1 MKKPDY
7 VAIAKEYMSGV
18 LDGSVPACPF
28 VKQAVQR
35 QLNDLRRWG
44 PEGGDYYFD
53 EKEASR
59 PCWFIEN
66 LTHTK
71 GELAGRP
78 IHLEPWQVFLL
89 TTLFGWK
96 SKAGNRRFR
105 SAYVEVPRGNG
116 KALALDTEI
125 PTPDG
130 FKLMRDLKV
139 GDLVYGTDGKA
150 CHVIAATDVMRGR
163 PCYEVEFSTGE
174 VIVADAKHEWV
185 TDSRYDRDRLK
196 GQNNKHIGPKPC
208 VKTTE
213 EIAAS
218 VFCRGEHNHRIEV
231 AAPVDGVCHELPIP
245 PYLLGLWLGDGATNS
260 SRFTC
265 SDKDVE
271 IIERIKALGYPVHKV
286 KGSCAWSISTGLKD
300 RDSKTNSFQVQ
311 LRRLGVLGNKHI
323 PNAYMNAPFSDRLE
337 LLQGLMDT
345 DGFISKGQGQCEFV
359 QKKREIALGVY
370 TLAASLGMRPTIHAK
385 RAFCNGKDC
394 GIVYRVMFHA
404 YREIPVFKLKRKLER
419 LRERPVKRG
428 LQDYRQIVRCDP
440 VQSVPVRCIEVDSPD
455 HCYLVTRGFIR
466 THNSTLLSGIGL
478 FCLCADHEPGAEVY
492 SFATTREQA
501 KIVFGDAQTMAR
513 GNRALQEAYGL
524 EVTAHALY
532 VPATNS
538 TFQAKSAEGSTLDGL
553 NTHLAIIDELHAHKK
568 RDVFDVV
575 ETSLGKRR
583 NSLMVSITTAGV
595 DRTGICYEQRTLVTK
610 ILSGSLQDE
619 SYFGIIY
626 TLDPDDDWKSDEA
639 LAKANPNWGVS
650 VRPEVIRALQAKAI
664 ATPSAENNFKTKH
677 LDVWCNADVGWMDM
691 KAWDACADESLDE
704 SDFDGEPCWLGLD
717 LASTSDMTAK
727 VKIFQRKIDGASHYY
742 LFGDYWLPRTAIE
755 RGVNSQYQGW
765 EYLGY
770 LHVCEGPVTDFAEIR
785 DSILEDCGRYSVQS
799 VAYDPFQAVQL
810 SKELS
815 DDGVPM
821 VLCKQTVAN
830 LSDPMK
836 QFQALV
842 LDHRLHFNGDPVLT
856 WMVSNVVCHVDV
868 KENIYPRKDAPENK
882 IDGVVAGIMALSRAL
897 LNDEHRAM
905 DLNEFLKL

>member
-7 VAIAKEYMSGV
+7 VAIAKEYMRGV
-18 LDGSVPACPF
+18 LDGSVPACSF

-71 GELAGRP
+71 GELAGRA
-78 IHLEPWQVFLL
+78 IHLEPWQCFLL

-96 SKAGNRRFR
+96 AKAGNRRFR
-105 SAYVEVPRGNG
+105 SAYVEVGRGNG
-116 KALALDTEI
+116 K
-125 PTPDG
+125 
-130 FKLMRDLKV
+130 
-139 GDLVYGTDGKA
+139 
-150 CHVIAATDVMRGR
+150 
-163 PCYEVEFSTGE
+163 
-174 VIVADAKHEWV
+174 
-185 TDSRYDRDRLK
+185 
-196 GQNNKHIGPKPC
+196 
-208 VKTTE
+208 
-213 EIAAS
+213 
-218 VFCRGEHNHRIEV
+218 
-231 AAPVDGVCHELPIP
+231 
-245 PYLLGLWLGDGATNS
+245 
-260 SRFTC
+260 
-265 SDKDVE
+265 
-271 IIERIKALGYPVHKV
+271 
-286 KGSCAWSISTGLKD
+286 
-300 RDSKTNSFQVQ
+300 
-311 LRRLGVLGNKHI
+311 
-323 PNAYMNAPFSDRLE
+323 
-337 LLQGLMDT
+337 
-345 DGFISKGQGQCEFV
+345 
-359 QKKREIALGVY
+359 
-370 TLAASLGMRPTIHAK
+370 
-385 RAFCNGKDC
+385 
-394 GIVYRVMFHA
+394 
-404 YREIPVFKLKRKLER
+404 
-419 LRERPVKRG
+419 
-428 LQDYRQIVRCDP
+428 
-440 VQSVPVRCIEVDSPD
+440 
-455 HCYLVTRGFIR
+455 
-466 THNSTLLSGIGL
+466 STLLSGIGL

-639 LAKANPNWGVS
+639 LEKANPNWGVS

-677 LDVWCNADVGWMDM
+677 LDVWCNADVGWMGM

-727 VKIFQRKIDGASHYY
+727 VKIFQRKIDGSSHYY

>member
-7 VAIAKEYMSGV
+7 VAIAKEYMRGV
-18 LDGSVPACPF
+18 LDGSVPACSF

-71 GELAGRP
+71 GELAGRA
-78 IHLEPWQVFLL
+78 IHLEPWQCFLL

-105 SAYVEVPRGNG
+105 SAYVEVGRGNG
-116 KALALDTEI
+116 K
-125 PTPDG
+125 
-130 FKLMRDLKV
+130 
-139 GDLVYGTDGKA
+139 
-150 CHVIAATDVMRGR
+150 
-163 PCYEVEFSTGE
+163 
-174 VIVADAKHEWV
+174 
-185 TDSRYDRDRLK
+185 
-196 GQNNKHIGPKPC
+196 
-208 VKTTE
+208 
-213 EIAAS
+213 
-218 VFCRGEHNHRIEV
+218 
-231 AAPVDGVCHELPIP
+231 
-245 PYLLGLWLGDGATNS
+245 
-260 SRFTC
+260 
-265 SDKDVE
+265 
-271 IIERIKALGYPVHKV
+271 
-286 KGSCAWSISTGLKD
+286 
-300 RDSKTNSFQVQ
+300 
-311 LRRLGVLGNKHI
+311 
-323 PNAYMNAPFSDRLE
+323 
-337 LLQGLMDT
+337 
-345 DGFISKGQGQCEFV
+345 
-359 QKKREIALGVY
+359 
-370 TLAASLGMRPTIHAK
+370 
-385 RAFCNGKDC
+385 
-394 GIVYRVMFHA
+394 
-404 YREIPVFKLKRKLER
+404 
-419 LRERPVKRG
+419 
-428 LQDYRQIVRCDP
+428 
-440 VQSVPVRCIEVDSPD
+440 
-455 HCYLVTRGFIR
+455 
-466 THNSTLLSGIGL
+466 STLLSGIGL

-727 VKIFQRKIDGASHYY
+727 VKIFQRKIDGSSHYY

>member
-7 VAIAKEYMSGV
+7 VAIAKEYMRGV
-18 LDGSVPACPF
+18 LDGSVPACSF

-71 GELAGRP
+71 GELAGRA
-78 IHLEPWQVFLL
+78 IHLEPWQCFLL

-96 SKAGNRRFR
+96 AKAGNRRFR
-105 SAYVEVPRGNG
+105 SAYVEVSRGNG
-116 KALALDTEI
+116 K
-125 PTPDG
+125 
-130 FKLMRDLKV
+130 
-139 GDLVYGTDGKA
+139 
-150 CHVIAATDVMRGR
+150 
-163 PCYEVEFSTGE
+163 
-174 VIVADAKHEWV
+174 
-185 TDSRYDRDRLK
+185 
-196 GQNNKHIGPKPC
+196 
-208 VKTTE
+208 
-213 EIAAS
+213 
-218 VFCRGEHNHRIEV
+218 
-231 AAPVDGVCHELPIP
+231 
-245 PYLLGLWLGDGATNS
+245 
-260 SRFTC
+260 
-265 SDKDVE
+265 
-271 IIERIKALGYPVHKV
+271 
-286 KGSCAWSISTGLKD
+286 
-300 RDSKTNSFQVQ
+300 
-311 LRRLGVLGNKHI
+311 
-323 PNAYMNAPFSDRLE
+323 
-337 LLQGLMDT
+337 
-345 DGFISKGQGQCEFV
+345 
-359 QKKREIALGVY
+359 
-370 TLAASLGMRPTIHAK
+370 
-385 RAFCNGKDC
+385 
-394 GIVYRVMFHA
+394 
-404 YREIPVFKLKRKLER
+404 
-419 LRERPVKRG
+419 
-428 LQDYRQIVRCDP
+428 
-440 VQSVPVRCIEVDSPD
+440 
-455 HCYLVTRGFIR
+455 
-466 THNSTLLSGIGL
+466 STLLSGIGL

-727 VKIFQRKIDGASHYY
+727 VKIFQRKIDGSSHYY

>member
-18 LDGSVPACPF
+18 LDGSVPACSF

-71 GELAGRP
+71 GELAGRA
-78 IHLEPWQVFLL
+78 IHLEPWQCFLL

-96 SKAGNRRFR
+96 AKAGNRRFR
-105 SAYVEVPRGNG
+105 SAYVEVSRGNG
-116 KALALDTEI
+116 K
-125 PTPDG
+125 
-130 FKLMRDLKV
+130 
-139 GDLVYGTDGKA
+139 
-150 CHVIAATDVMRGR
+150 
-163 PCYEVEFSTGE
+163 
-174 VIVADAKHEWV
+174 
-185 TDSRYDRDRLK
+185 
-196 GQNNKHIGPKPC
+196 
-208 VKTTE
+208 
-213 EIAAS
+213 
-218 VFCRGEHNHRIEV
+218 
-231 AAPVDGVCHELPIP
+231 
-245 PYLLGLWLGDGATNS
+245 
-260 SRFTC
+260 
-265 SDKDVE
+265 
-271 IIERIKALGYPVHKV
+271 
-286 KGSCAWSISTGLKD
+286 
-300 RDSKTNSFQVQ
+300 
-311 LRRLGVLGNKHI
+311 
-323 PNAYMNAPFSDRLE
+323 
-337 LLQGLMDT
+337 
-345 DGFISKGQGQCEFV
+345 
-359 QKKREIALGVY
+359 
-370 TLAASLGMRPTIHAK
+370 
-385 RAFCNGKDC
+385 
-394 GIVYRVMFHA
+394 
-404 YREIPVFKLKRKLER
+404 
-419 LRERPVKRG
+419 
-428 LQDYRQIVRCDP
+428 
-440 VQSVPVRCIEVDSPD
+440 
-455 HCYLVTRGFIR
+455 
-466 THNSTLLSGIGL
+466 STLLSGIGL

-532 VPATNS
+532 VSATNS

-704 SDFDGEPCWLGLD
+704 SDFDGESCWLGLD

-727 VKIFQRKIDGASHYY
+727 VKIFQRKIDGSSHYY

>member
-18 LDGSVPACPF
+18 LDGSVPACSF

-35 QLNDLRRWG
+35 QLNDLKRWG
-44 PEGGDYYFD
+44 AEGGDYYFD

-71 GELAGRP
+71 GELAGRA
-78 IHLEPWQVFLL
+78 IHLEPWQCFLL

-96 SKAGNRRFR
+96 AKAGNRRFR
-105 SAYVEVPRGNG
+105 SAYVEVARGNG
-116 KALALDTEI
+116 K
-125 PTPDG
+125 
-130 FKLMRDLKV
+130 
-139 GDLVYGTDGKA
+139 
-150 CHVIAATDVMRGR
+150 
-163 PCYEVEFSTGE
+163 
-174 VIVADAKHEWV
+174 
-185 TDSRYDRDRLK
+185 
-196 GQNNKHIGPKPC
+196 
-208 VKTTE
+208 
-213 EIAAS
+213 
-218 VFCRGEHNHRIEV
+218 
-231 AAPVDGVCHELPIP
+231 
-245 PYLLGLWLGDGATNS
+245 
-260 SRFTC
+260 
-265 SDKDVE
+265 
-271 IIERIKALGYPVHKV
+271 
-286 KGSCAWSISTGLKD
+286 
-300 RDSKTNSFQVQ
+300 
-311 LRRLGVLGNKHI
+311 
-323 PNAYMNAPFSDRLE
+323 
-337 LLQGLMDT
+337 
-345 DGFISKGQGQCEFV
+345 
-359 QKKREIALGVY
+359 
-370 TLAASLGMRPTIHAK
+370 
-385 RAFCNGKDC
+385 
-394 GIVYRVMFHA
+394 
-404 YREIPVFKLKRKLER
+404 
-419 LRERPVKRG
+419 
-428 LQDYRQIVRCDP
+428 
-440 VQSVPVRCIEVDSPD
+440 
-455 HCYLVTRGFIR
+455 
-466 THNSTLLSGIGL
+466 STLLSGIGL

-704 SDFDGEPCWLGLD
+704 SDFDGESCWLGLD

-727 VKIFQRKIDGASHYY
+727 VKIFQRKIDGSSHYY

>member
-7 VAIAKEYMSGV
+7 VAIAKEYMRGV
-18 LDGSVPACPF
+18 LDGSVPACSF

-71 GELAGRP
+71 GELAGRA
-78 IHLEPWQVFLL
+78 IHLEPWQCFLL

-96 SKAGNRRFR
+96 AKAGNRRFR
-105 SAYVEVPRGNG
+105 SAYVEVGRGNG
-116 KALALDTEI
+116 K
-125 PTPDG
+125 
-130 FKLMRDLKV
+130 
-139 GDLVYGTDGKA
+139 
-150 CHVIAATDVMRGR
+150 
-163 PCYEVEFSTGE
+163 
-174 VIVADAKHEWV
+174 
-185 TDSRYDRDRLK
+185 
-196 GQNNKHIGPKPC
+196 
-208 VKTTE
+208 
-213 EIAAS
+213 
-218 VFCRGEHNHRIEV
+218 
-231 AAPVDGVCHELPIP
+231 
-245 PYLLGLWLGDGATNS
+245 
-260 SRFTC
+260 
-265 SDKDVE
+265 
-271 IIERIKALGYPVHKV
+271 
-286 KGSCAWSISTGLKD
+286 
-300 RDSKTNSFQVQ
+300 
-311 LRRLGVLGNKHI
+311 
-323 PNAYMNAPFSDRLE
+323 
-337 LLQGLMDT
+337 
-345 DGFISKGQGQCEFV
+345 
-359 QKKREIALGVY
+359 
-370 TLAASLGMRPTIHAK
+370 
-385 RAFCNGKDC
+385 
-394 GIVYRVMFHA
+394 
-404 YREIPVFKLKRKLER
+404 
-419 LRERPVKRG
+419 
-428 LQDYRQIVRCDP
+428 
-440 VQSVPVRCIEVDSPD
+440 
-455 HCYLVTRGFIR
+455 
-466 THNSTLLSGIGL
+466 STLLSGIGL

-619 SYFGIIY
+619 SYFGVIY

>member
-18 LDGSVPACPF
+18 LDGSVPACSF

-44 PEGGDYYFD
+44 AEGGDYYFD

-71 GELAGRP
+71 GELAGRA
-78 IHLEPWQVFLL
+78 IHLEPWQCFLL

-96 SKAGNRRFR
+96 AKAGNRRFR
-105 SAYVEVPRGNG
+105 SAYVEVSRGNG
-116 KALALDTEI
+116 K
-125 PTPDG
+125 
-130 FKLMRDLKV
+130 
-139 GDLVYGTDGKA
+139 
-150 CHVIAATDVMRGR
+150 
-163 PCYEVEFSTGE
+163 
-174 VIVADAKHEWV
+174 
-185 TDSRYDRDRLK
+185 
-196 GQNNKHIGPKPC
+196 
-208 VKTTE
+208 
-213 EIAAS
+213 
-218 VFCRGEHNHRIEV
+218 
-231 AAPVDGVCHELPIP
+231 
-245 PYLLGLWLGDGATNS
+245 
-260 SRFTC
+260 
-265 SDKDVE
+265 
-271 IIERIKALGYPVHKV
+271 
-286 KGSCAWSISTGLKD
+286 
-300 RDSKTNSFQVQ
+300 
-311 LRRLGVLGNKHI
+311 
-323 PNAYMNAPFSDRLE
+323 
-337 LLQGLMDT
+337 
-345 DGFISKGQGQCEFV
+345 
-359 QKKREIALGVY
+359 
-370 TLAASLGMRPTIHAK
+370 
-385 RAFCNGKDC
+385 
-394 GIVYRVMFHA
+394 
-404 YREIPVFKLKRKLER
+404 
-419 LRERPVKRG
+419 
-428 LQDYRQIVRCDP
+428 
-440 VQSVPVRCIEVDSPD
+440 
-455 HCYLVTRGFIR
+455 
-466 THNSTLLSGIGL
+466 STLLSGIGL

>member
-7 VAIAKEYMSGV
+7 VAIAKEYMRGV
-18 LDGSVPACPF
+18 LDGSVPACSF

-71 GELAGRP
+71 GELAGRA
-78 IHLEPWQVFLL
+78 IHLEPWQCFLL

-96 SKAGNRRFR
+96 AKAGNRRFR
-105 SAYVEVPRGNG
+105 SAYVEVGRGNG
-116 KALALDTEI
+116 K
-125 PTPDG
+125 
-130 FKLMRDLKV
+130 
-139 GDLVYGTDGKA
+139 
-150 CHVIAATDVMRGR
+150 
-163 PCYEVEFSTGE
+163 
-174 VIVADAKHEWV
+174 
-185 TDSRYDRDRLK
+185 
-196 GQNNKHIGPKPC
+196 
-208 VKTTE
+208 
-213 EIAAS
+213 
-218 VFCRGEHNHRIEV
+218 
-231 AAPVDGVCHELPIP
+231 
-245 PYLLGLWLGDGATNS
+245 
-260 SRFTC
+260 
-265 SDKDVE
+265 
-271 IIERIKALGYPVHKV
+271 
-286 KGSCAWSISTGLKD
+286 
-300 RDSKTNSFQVQ
+300 
-311 LRRLGVLGNKHI
+311 
-323 PNAYMNAPFSDRLE
+323 
-337 LLQGLMDT
+337 
-345 DGFISKGQGQCEFV
+345 
-359 QKKREIALGVY
+359 
-370 TLAASLGMRPTIHAK
+370 
-385 RAFCNGKDC
+385 
-394 GIVYRVMFHA
+394 
-404 YREIPVFKLKRKLER
+404 
-419 LRERPVKRG
+419 
-428 LQDYRQIVRCDP
+428 
-440 VQSVPVRCIEVDSPD
+440 
-455 HCYLVTRGFIR
+455 
-466 THNSTLLSGIGL
+466 STLLSGIGL

-532 VPATNS
+532 VPAANS

-619 SYFGIIY
+619 SYFGVIY

-727 VKIFQRKIDGASHYY
+727 VKIFQRKIDGSSHYY

-836 QFQALV
+836 QFQALA

>member
-7 VAIAKEYMSGV
+7 VAIAKEYMRGV
-18 LDGSVPACPF
+18 LDGSVPACSF

-44 PEGGDYYFD
+44 TEGGDYYFD

-71 GELAGRP
+71 GELAGRA
-78 IHLEPWQVFLL
+78 IHLEPWQCFLL

-96 SKAGNRRFR
+96 AKAGNRRFR
-105 SAYVEVPRGNG
+105 SAYVEVSRGNG
-116 KALALDTEI
+116 K
-125 PTPDG
+125 
-130 FKLMRDLKV
+130 
-139 GDLVYGTDGKA
+139 
-150 CHVIAATDVMRGR
+150 
-163 PCYEVEFSTGE
+163 
-174 VIVADAKHEWV
+174 
-185 TDSRYDRDRLK
+185 
-196 GQNNKHIGPKPC
+196 
-208 VKTTE
+208 
-213 EIAAS
+213 
-218 VFCRGEHNHRIEV
+218 
-231 AAPVDGVCHELPIP
+231 
-245 PYLLGLWLGDGATNS
+245 
-260 SRFTC
+260 
-265 SDKDVE
+265 
-271 IIERIKALGYPVHKV
+271 
-286 KGSCAWSISTGLKD
+286 
-300 RDSKTNSFQVQ
+300 
-311 LRRLGVLGNKHI
+311 
-323 PNAYMNAPFSDRLE
+323 
-337 LLQGLMDT
+337 
-345 DGFISKGQGQCEFV
+345 
-359 QKKREIALGVY
+359 
-370 TLAASLGMRPTIHAK
+370 
-385 RAFCNGKDC
+385 
-394 GIVYRVMFHA
+394 
-404 YREIPVFKLKRKLER
+404 
-419 LRERPVKRG
+419 
-428 LQDYRQIVRCDP
+428 
-440 VQSVPVRCIEVDSPD
+440 
-455 HCYLVTRGFIR
+455 
-466 THNSTLLSGIGL
+466 STLLSGIGL

-717 LASTSDMTAK
+717 LASTSDITAK
-727 VKIFQRKIDGASHYY
+727 VKIFQRKIDGSSHYY

>member
-7 VAIAKEYMSGV
+7 VAIAKEYMRGV
-18 LDGSVPACPF
+18 LDGSVPACSF

-71 GELAGRP
+71 GELAGRA
-78 IHLEPWQVFLL
+78 IHLEPWQCFLL

-96 SKAGNRRFR
+96 AKAGNRRFR
-105 SAYVEVPRGNG
+105 SAYVEVGRGNG
-116 KALALDTEI
+116 K
-125 PTPDG
+125 
-130 FKLMRDLKV
+130 
-139 GDLVYGTDGKA
+139 
-150 CHVIAATDVMRGR
+150 
-163 PCYEVEFSTGE
+163 
-174 VIVADAKHEWV
+174 
-185 TDSRYDRDRLK
+185 
-196 GQNNKHIGPKPC
+196 
-208 VKTTE
+208 
-213 EIAAS
+213 
-218 VFCRGEHNHRIEV
+218 
-231 AAPVDGVCHELPIP
+231 
-245 PYLLGLWLGDGATNS
+245 
-260 SRFTC
+260 
-265 SDKDVE
+265 
-271 IIERIKALGYPVHKV
+271 
-286 KGSCAWSISTGLKD
+286 
-300 RDSKTNSFQVQ
+300 
-311 LRRLGVLGNKHI
+311 
-323 PNAYMNAPFSDRLE
+323 
-337 LLQGLMDT
+337 
-345 DGFISKGQGQCEFV
+345 
-359 QKKREIALGVY
+359 
-370 TLAASLGMRPTIHAK
+370 
-385 RAFCNGKDC
+385 
-394 GIVYRVMFHA
+394 
-404 YREIPVFKLKRKLER
+404 
-419 LRERPVKRG
+419 
-428 LQDYRQIVRCDP
+428 
-440 VQSVPVRCIEVDSPD
+440 
-455 HCYLVTRGFIR
+455 
-466 THNSTLLSGIGL
+466 STLLSGIGL

-619 SYFGIIY
+619 SYFGVIY

-727 VKIFQRKIDGASHYY
+727 VKIFQRKIDGSSHYY

-868 KENIYPRKDAPENK
+868 KENIYPRKDAPEDK

>member
-7 VAIAKEYMSGV
+7 VAIAKEYMRGV
-18 LDGSVPACPF
+18 LDGSVPACSF

-71 GELAGRP
+71 GELAGRA
-78 IHLEPWQVFLL
+78 IHLEPWQCFLL

-105 SAYVEVPRGNG
+105 SAYVEVGRGNG
-116 KALALDTEI
+116 K
-125 PTPDG
+125 
-130 FKLMRDLKV
+130 
-139 GDLVYGTDGKA
+139 
-150 CHVIAATDVMRGR
+150 
-163 PCYEVEFSTGE
+163 
-174 VIVADAKHEWV
+174 
-185 TDSRYDRDRLK
+185 
-196 GQNNKHIGPKPC
+196 
-208 VKTTE
+208 
-213 EIAAS
+213 
-218 VFCRGEHNHRIEV
+218 
-231 AAPVDGVCHELPIP
+231 
-245 PYLLGLWLGDGATNS
+245 
-260 SRFTC
+260 
-265 SDKDVE
+265 
-271 IIERIKALGYPVHKV
+271 
-286 KGSCAWSISTGLKD
+286 
-300 RDSKTNSFQVQ
+300 
-311 LRRLGVLGNKHI
+311 
-323 PNAYMNAPFSDRLE
+323 
-337 LLQGLMDT
+337 
-345 DGFISKGQGQCEFV
+345 
-359 QKKREIALGVY
+359 
-370 TLAASLGMRPTIHAK
+370 
-385 RAFCNGKDC
+385 
-394 GIVYRVMFHA
+394 
-404 YREIPVFKLKRKLER
+404 
-419 LRERPVKRG
+419 
-428 LQDYRQIVRCDP
+428 
-440 VQSVPVRCIEVDSPD
+440 
-455 HCYLVTRGFIR
+455 
-466 THNSTLLSGIGL
+466 STLLSGIGL
-478 FCLCADHEPGAEVY
+478 FCICADHEPGAEVY

-727 VKIFQRKIDGASHYY
+727 VKIFQRKIDGSSHYY

>member
-18 LDGSVPACPF
+18 LDGSVPACSF

-71 GELAGRP
+71 GELAGRA
-78 IHLEPWQVFLL
+78 IHLEPWQCFLL

-96 SKAGNRRFR
+96 AKAGNRRFR
-105 SAYVEVPRGNG
+105 SAYVEVGRGNG
-116 KALALDTEI
+116 K
-125 PTPDG
+125 
-130 FKLMRDLKV
+130 
-139 GDLVYGTDGKA
+139 
-150 CHVIAATDVMRGR
+150 
-163 PCYEVEFSTGE
+163 
-174 VIVADAKHEWV
+174 
-185 TDSRYDRDRLK
+185 
-196 GQNNKHIGPKPC
+196 
-208 VKTTE
+208 
-213 EIAAS
+213 
-218 VFCRGEHNHRIEV
+218 
-231 AAPVDGVCHELPIP
+231 
-245 PYLLGLWLGDGATNS
+245 
-260 SRFTC
+260 
-265 SDKDVE
+265 
-271 IIERIKALGYPVHKV
+271 
-286 KGSCAWSISTGLKD
+286 
-300 RDSKTNSFQVQ
+300 
-311 LRRLGVLGNKHI
+311 
-323 PNAYMNAPFSDRLE
+323 
-337 LLQGLMDT
+337 
-345 DGFISKGQGQCEFV
+345 
-359 QKKREIALGVY
+359 
-370 TLAASLGMRPTIHAK
+370 
-385 RAFCNGKDC
+385 
-394 GIVYRVMFHA
+394 
-404 YREIPVFKLKRKLER
+404 
-419 LRERPVKRG
+419 
-428 LQDYRQIVRCDP
+428 
-440 VQSVPVRCIEVDSPD
+440 
-455 HCYLVTRGFIR
+455 
-466 THNSTLLSGIGL
+466 STLLSGIGL

-532 VPATNS
+532 VPAANS

-619 SYFGIIY
+619 SYFGVIY

-727 VKIFQRKIDGASHYY
+727 VKIFQKKIDGSSHYY

-836 QFQALV
+836 QLQALV

>member
-7 VAIAKEYMSGV
+7 VAIAKEYMRGV
-18 LDGSVPACPF
+18 LDGSVPACSF

-71 GELAGRP
+71 GELAGRA
-78 IHLEPWQVFLL
+78 IHLEPWQCFLL

-105 SAYVEVPRGNG
+105 SAYVEVGRGNG
-116 KALALDTEI
+116 K
-125 PTPDG
+125 
-130 FKLMRDLKV
+130 
-139 GDLVYGTDGKA
+139 
-150 CHVIAATDVMRGR
+150 
-163 PCYEVEFSTGE
+163 
-174 VIVADAKHEWV
+174 
-185 TDSRYDRDRLK
+185 
-196 GQNNKHIGPKPC
+196 
-208 VKTTE
+208 
-213 EIAAS
+213 
-218 VFCRGEHNHRIEV
+218 
-231 AAPVDGVCHELPIP
+231 
-245 PYLLGLWLGDGATNS
+245 
-260 SRFTC
+260 
-265 SDKDVE
+265 
-271 IIERIKALGYPVHKV
+271 
-286 KGSCAWSISTGLKD
+286 
-300 RDSKTNSFQVQ
+300 
-311 LRRLGVLGNKHI
+311 
-323 PNAYMNAPFSDRLE
+323 
-337 LLQGLMDT
+337 
-345 DGFISKGQGQCEFV
+345 
-359 QKKREIALGVY
+359 
-370 TLAASLGMRPTIHAK
+370 
-385 RAFCNGKDC
+385 
-394 GIVYRVMFHA
+394 
-404 YREIPVFKLKRKLER
+404 
-419 LRERPVKRG
+419 
-428 LQDYRQIVRCDP
+428 
-440 VQSVPVRCIEVDSPD
+440 
-455 HCYLVTRGFIR
+455 
-466 THNSTLLSGIGL
+466 STLLSGIGL

-595 DRTGICYEQRTLVTK
+595 DRAGICYEQRTLVTK

-704 SDFDGEPCWLGLD
+704 SD
-717 LASTSDMTAK
+717 
-727 VKIFQRKIDGASHYY
+727 
-742 LFGDYWLPRTAIE
+742 
-755 RGVNSQYQGW
+755 
-765 EYLGY
+765 
-770 LHVCEGPVTDFAEIR
+770 
-785 DSILEDCGRYSVQS
+785 
-799 VAYDPFQAVQL
+799 
-810 SKELS
+810 
-815 DDGVPM
+815 
-821 VLCKQTVAN
+821 
-830 LSDPMK
+830 
-836 QFQALV
+836 
-842 LDHRLHFNGDPVLT
+842 LT
-856 WMVSNVVCHVDV
+856 
-868 KENIYPRKDAPENK
+868 E
-882 IDGVVAGIMALSRAL
+882 SRAGWGL
-897 LNDEHRAM
+897 TLRLRAT
-905 DLNEFLKL
+905 

>member
-7 VAIAKEYMSGV
+7 VAIAKEYIRGV
-18 LDGSVPACPF
+18 LDGSVPACSF

-44 PEGGDYYFD
+44 AEGGDYYFD

-71 GELAGRP
+71 GELAGRA
-78 IHLEPWQVFLL
+78 IHLEPWQCFLL

-96 SKAGNRRFR
+96 AKAGNRRFR
-105 SAYVEVPRGNG
+105 SAYVEVSRGNG
-116 KALALDTEI
+116 K
-125 PTPDG
+125 
-130 FKLMRDLKV
+130 
-139 GDLVYGTDGKA
+139 
-150 CHVIAATDVMRGR
+150 
-163 PCYEVEFSTGE
+163 
-174 VIVADAKHEWV
+174 
-185 TDSRYDRDRLK
+185 
-196 GQNNKHIGPKPC
+196 
-208 VKTTE
+208 
-213 EIAAS
+213 
-218 VFCRGEHNHRIEV
+218 
-231 AAPVDGVCHELPIP
+231 
-245 PYLLGLWLGDGATNS
+245 
-260 SRFTC
+260 
-265 SDKDVE
+265 
-271 IIERIKALGYPVHKV
+271 
-286 KGSCAWSISTGLKD
+286 
-300 RDSKTNSFQVQ
+300 
-311 LRRLGVLGNKHI
+311 
-323 PNAYMNAPFSDRLE
+323 
-337 LLQGLMDT
+337 
-345 DGFISKGQGQCEFV
+345 
-359 QKKREIALGVY
+359 
-370 TLAASLGMRPTIHAK
+370 
-385 RAFCNGKDC
+385 
-394 GIVYRVMFHA
+394 
-404 YREIPVFKLKRKLER
+404 
-419 LRERPVKRG
+419 
-428 LQDYRQIVRCDP
+428 
-440 VQSVPVRCIEVDSPD
+440 
-455 HCYLVTRGFIR
+455 
-466 THNSTLLSGIGL
+466 STLLSGIGL

-727 VKIFQRKIDGASHYY
+727 VKIFHRKIDGSSHYY

>member
-18 LDGSVPACPF
+18 LDGSVPACSF

-71 GELAGRP
+71 GELAGRA
-78 IHLEPWQVFLL
+78 IHLEPWQCFLL

-96 SKAGNRRFR
+96 AKAGNRRFR
-105 SAYVEVPRGNG
+105 SAYVEVSRGNG
-116 KALALDTEI
+116 K
-125 PTPDG
+125 
-130 FKLMRDLKV
+130 
-139 GDLVYGTDGKA
+139 
-150 CHVIAATDVMRGR
+150 
-163 PCYEVEFSTGE
+163 
-174 VIVADAKHEWV
+174 
-185 TDSRYDRDRLK
+185 
-196 GQNNKHIGPKPC
+196 
-208 VKTTE
+208 
-213 EIAAS
+213 
-218 VFCRGEHNHRIEV
+218 
-231 AAPVDGVCHELPIP
+231 
-245 PYLLGLWLGDGATNS
+245 
-260 SRFTC
+260 
-265 SDKDVE
+265 
-271 IIERIKALGYPVHKV
+271 
-286 KGSCAWSISTGLKD
+286 
-300 RDSKTNSFQVQ
+300 
-311 LRRLGVLGNKHI
+311 
-323 PNAYMNAPFSDRLE
+323 
-337 LLQGLMDT
+337 
-345 DGFISKGQGQCEFV
+345 
-359 QKKREIALGVY
+359 
-370 TLAASLGMRPTIHAK
+370 
-385 RAFCNGKDC
+385 
-394 GIVYRVMFHA
+394 
-404 YREIPVFKLKRKLER
+404 
-419 LRERPVKRG
+419 
-428 LQDYRQIVRCDP
+428 
-440 VQSVPVRCIEVDSPD
+440 
-455 HCYLVTRGFIR
+455 
-466 THNSTLLSGIGL
+466 STLLSGIGL

-619 SYFGIIY
+619 SYFGVIY

-727 VKIFQRKIDGASHYY
+727 VKIFQRKIDGSSHYY

>member
-7 VAIAKEYMSGV
+7 VAIAKEYMRGV
-18 LDGSVPACPF
+18 LDGSVPACSF

-71 GELAGRP
+71 GELAGRA
-78 IHLEPWQVFLL
+78 IHLEPWQCFLL

-105 SAYVEVPRGNG
+105 SAYVEVGRGNG
-116 KALALDTEI
+116 K
-125 PTPDG
+125 
-130 FKLMRDLKV
+130 
-139 GDLVYGTDGKA
+139 
-150 CHVIAATDVMRGR
+150 
-163 PCYEVEFSTGE
+163 
-174 VIVADAKHEWV
+174 
-185 TDSRYDRDRLK
+185 
-196 GQNNKHIGPKPC
+196 
-208 VKTTE
+208 
-213 EIAAS
+213 
-218 VFCRGEHNHRIEV
+218 
-231 AAPVDGVCHELPIP
+231 
-245 PYLLGLWLGDGATNS
+245 
-260 SRFTC
+260 
-265 SDKDVE
+265 
-271 IIERIKALGYPVHKV
+271 
-286 KGSCAWSISTGLKD
+286 
-300 RDSKTNSFQVQ
+300 
-311 LRRLGVLGNKHI
+311 
-323 PNAYMNAPFSDRLE
+323 
-337 LLQGLMDT
+337 
-345 DGFISKGQGQCEFV
+345 
-359 QKKREIALGVY
+359 
-370 TLAASLGMRPTIHAK
+370 
-385 RAFCNGKDC
+385 
-394 GIVYRVMFHA
+394 
-404 YREIPVFKLKRKLER
+404 
-419 LRERPVKRG
+419 
-428 LQDYRQIVRCDP
+428 
-440 VQSVPVRCIEVDSPD
+440 
-455 HCYLVTRGFIR
+455 
-466 THNSTLLSGIGL
+466 STLLSGIGL

-897 LNDEHRAM
+897 LNDEHRTM

>member
-7 VAIAKEYMSGV
+7 VAIAKKYMRDV
-18 LDGSVPACPF
+18 ADGTVPACRY
-28 VKQAVQR
+28 VKEAVQR
-35 QLNDLRRWG
+35 QADDLKRWASLD
-44 PEGGDYYFD
+44 GDYHFD
-53 EKEASR
+53 EKEAGR

-96 SKAGNRRFR
+96 AKAGNRRFR

-116 KALALDTEI
+116 K
-125 PTPDG
+125 
-130 FKLMRDLKV
+130 
-139 GDLVYGTDGKA
+139 
-150 CHVIAATDVMRGR
+150 
-163 PCYEVEFSTGE
+163 
-174 VIVADAKHEWV
+174 
-185 TDSRYDRDRLK
+185 
-196 GQNNKHIGPKPC
+196 
-208 VKTTE
+208 
-213 EIAAS
+213 
-218 VFCRGEHNHRIEV
+218 
-231 AAPVDGVCHELPIP
+231 
-245 PYLLGLWLGDGATNS
+245 
-260 SRFTC
+260 
-265 SDKDVE
+265 
-271 IIERIKALGYPVHKV
+271 
-286 KGSCAWSISTGLKD
+286 
-300 RDSKTNSFQVQ
+300 
-311 LRRLGVLGNKHI
+311 
-323 PNAYMNAPFSDRLE
+323 
-337 LLQGLMDT
+337 
-345 DGFISKGQGQCEFV
+345 
-359 QKKREIALGVY
+359 
-370 TLAASLGMRPTIHAK
+370 
-385 RAFCNGKDC
+385 
-394 GIVYRVMFHA
+394 
-404 YREIPVFKLKRKLER
+404 
-419 LRERPVKRG
+419 
-428 LQDYRQIVRCDP
+428 
-440 VQSVPVRCIEVDSPD
+440 
-455 HCYLVTRGFIR
+455 
-466 THNSTLLSGIGL
+466 STLLSGIGL

-513 GNRALQEAYGL
+513 GNKSLQEAFGL
-524 EVTAHALY
+524 EVTAHAIVVEGTHSY
-532 VPATNS
+532 
-538 TFQAKSAEGSTLDGL
+538 FQAKSSEGSTLDGL

-595 DRTGICYEQRTLVTK
+595 DRTGICYEQRSIVTK
-610 ILSGSLQDE
+610 ILSRTINDE

-626 TLDPDDDWKSDEA
+626 TLDPEDDWKSDAA
-639 LAKANPNWGVS
+639 LSKANPNWGVS

-691 KAWDACADESLDE
+691 KAWDACAGESLDE
-704 SDFDGEPCWLGLD
+704 TDFDGEPCWIGLD
-717 LASTSDMTAK
+717 LASTNDMTAK
-727 VKIFQRKIDGASHYY
+727 VKIFHRMVNSEDNYY
-742 LFGDYWLPRTAIE
+742 LFGDYWLPRAAIE
-755 RGVNSQYQGW
+755 RGKNSQYQGW

-770 LHVCEGPVTDFAEIR
+770 LHVNEGPVTDYALIR
-785 DSILEDCGRYSVQS
+785 DSILEDCGRYEVQC

-856 WMVSNVVCHVDV
+856 WMVSNVVCHVDA
-868 KENIYPRKDAPENK
+868 KENIYPRKDVPENK

-897 LNDEHRAM
+897 LKEDHQAM
-905 DLNEFLKL
+905 GLNEFLEL

>member
-18 LDGSVPACPF
+18 LDGSVPACSF

-44 PEGGDYYFD
+44 AEGGDYYFD

-71 GELAGRP
+71 GELAGRA
-78 IHLEPWQVFLL
+78 IHLEPWQCFLL

-96 SKAGNRRFR
+96 AKAGNRRFR
-105 SAYVEVPRGNG
+105 SAYVEVGRGNG
-116 KALALDTEI
+116 K
-125 PTPDG
+125 
-130 FKLMRDLKV
+130 
-139 GDLVYGTDGKA
+139 
-150 CHVIAATDVMRGR
+150 
-163 PCYEVEFSTGE
+163 
-174 VIVADAKHEWV
+174 
-185 TDSRYDRDRLK
+185 
-196 GQNNKHIGPKPC
+196 
-208 VKTTE
+208 
-213 EIAAS
+213 
-218 VFCRGEHNHRIEV
+218 
-231 AAPVDGVCHELPIP
+231 
-245 PYLLGLWLGDGATNS
+245 
-260 SRFTC
+260 
-265 SDKDVE
+265 
-271 IIERIKALGYPVHKV
+271 
-286 KGSCAWSISTGLKD
+286 
-300 RDSKTNSFQVQ
+300 
-311 LRRLGVLGNKHI
+311 
-323 PNAYMNAPFSDRLE
+323 
-337 LLQGLMDT
+337 
-345 DGFISKGQGQCEFV
+345 
-359 QKKREIALGVY
+359 
-370 TLAASLGMRPTIHAK
+370 
-385 RAFCNGKDC
+385 
-394 GIVYRVMFHA
+394 
-404 YREIPVFKLKRKLER
+404 
-419 LRERPVKRG
+419 
-428 LQDYRQIVRCDP
+428 
-440 VQSVPVRCIEVDSPD
+440 
-455 HCYLVTRGFIR
+455 
-466 THNSTLLSGIGL
+466 STLLSGIGL

-626 TLDPDDDWKSDEA
+626 TLDPGDDWKSDEA

-727 VKIFQRKIDGASHYY
+727 VKIFQRKIDGSSHYY

>member
-7 VAIAKEYMSGV
+7 VAIAKEYMRGV
-18 LDGSVPACPF
+18 LDGSVPACSF

-71 GELAGRP
+71 GELAGRA
-78 IHLEPWQVFLL
+78 IHLEPWQCFLL

-96 SKAGNRRFR
+96 AKAGNRRFR
-105 SAYVEVPRGNG
+105 SAYVEVGRGNG
-116 KALALDTEI
+116 K
-125 PTPDG
+125 
-130 FKLMRDLKV
+130 
-139 GDLVYGTDGKA
+139 
-150 CHVIAATDVMRGR
+150 
-163 PCYEVEFSTGE
+163 
-174 VIVADAKHEWV
+174 
-185 TDSRYDRDRLK
+185 
-196 GQNNKHIGPKPC
+196 
-208 VKTTE
+208 
-213 EIAAS
+213 
-218 VFCRGEHNHRIEV
+218 
-231 AAPVDGVCHELPIP
+231 
-245 PYLLGLWLGDGATNS
+245 
-260 SRFTC
+260 
-265 SDKDVE
+265 
-271 IIERIKALGYPVHKV
+271 
-286 KGSCAWSISTGLKD
+286 
-300 RDSKTNSFQVQ
+300 
-311 LRRLGVLGNKHI
+311 
-323 PNAYMNAPFSDRLE
+323 
-337 LLQGLMDT
+337 
-345 DGFISKGQGQCEFV
+345 
-359 QKKREIALGVY
+359 
-370 TLAASLGMRPTIHAK
+370 
-385 RAFCNGKDC
+385 
-394 GIVYRVMFHA
+394 
-404 YREIPVFKLKRKLER
+404 
-419 LRERPVKRG
+419 
-428 LQDYRQIVRCDP
+428 
-440 VQSVPVRCIEVDSPD
+440 
-455 HCYLVTRGFIR
+455 
-466 THNSTLLSGIGL
+466 STLLSGIGL

-727 VKIFQRKIDGASHYY
+727 VKIFQRKIDGSSHYY

-856 WMVSNVVCHVDV
+856 WMVSNVVCHIDV

>member
-18 LDGSVPACPF
+18 LDGSVPACSF

-71 GELAGRP
+71 GELAGRA
-78 IHLEPWQVFLL
+78 IHLEPWQCFLL

-96 SKAGNRRFR
+96 AKAGNRRFR
-105 SAYVEVPRGNG
+105 SAYVEVGRGNG
-116 KALALDTEI
+116 K
-125 PTPDG
+125 
-130 FKLMRDLKV
+130 
-139 GDLVYGTDGKA
+139 
-150 CHVIAATDVMRGR
+150 
-163 PCYEVEFSTGE
+163 
-174 VIVADAKHEWV
+174 
-185 TDSRYDRDRLK
+185 
-196 GQNNKHIGPKPC
+196 
-208 VKTTE
+208 
-213 EIAAS
+213 
-218 VFCRGEHNHRIEV
+218 
-231 AAPVDGVCHELPIP
+231 
-245 PYLLGLWLGDGATNS
+245 
-260 SRFTC
+260 
-265 SDKDVE
+265 
-271 IIERIKALGYPVHKV
+271 
-286 KGSCAWSISTGLKD
+286 
-300 RDSKTNSFQVQ
+300 
-311 LRRLGVLGNKHI
+311 
-323 PNAYMNAPFSDRLE
+323 
-337 LLQGLMDT
+337 
-345 DGFISKGQGQCEFV
+345 
-359 QKKREIALGVY
+359 
-370 TLAASLGMRPTIHAK
+370 
-385 RAFCNGKDC
+385 
-394 GIVYRVMFHA
+394 
-404 YREIPVFKLKRKLER
+404 
-419 LRERPVKRG
+419 
-428 LQDYRQIVRCDP
+428 
-440 VQSVPVRCIEVDSPD
+440 
-455 HCYLVTRGFIR
+455 
-466 THNSTLLSGIGL
+466 STLLSGIGL

-727 VKIFQRKIDGASHYY
+727 VKIFQRKIDGSSHYY

>member
-7 VAIAKEYMSGV
+7 VAIAKEYMRGV
-18 LDGSVPACPF
+18 LDGSVPACSF

-71 GELAGRP
+71 GELAGRA
-78 IHLEPWQVFLL
+78 IHLEPWQCFLL

-105 SAYVEVPRGNG
+105 SAYVEVGRGNG
-116 KALALDTEI
+116 K
-125 PTPDG
+125 
-130 FKLMRDLKV
+130 
-139 GDLVYGTDGKA
+139 
-150 CHVIAATDVMRGR
+150 
-163 PCYEVEFSTGE
+163 
-174 VIVADAKHEWV
+174 
-185 TDSRYDRDRLK
+185 
-196 GQNNKHIGPKPC
+196 
-208 VKTTE
+208 
-213 EIAAS
+213 
-218 VFCRGEHNHRIEV
+218 
-231 AAPVDGVCHELPIP
+231 
-245 PYLLGLWLGDGATNS
+245 
-260 SRFTC
+260 
-265 SDKDVE
+265 
-271 IIERIKALGYPVHKV
+271 
-286 KGSCAWSISTGLKD
+286 
-300 RDSKTNSFQVQ
+300 
-311 LRRLGVLGNKHI
+311 
-323 PNAYMNAPFSDRLE
+323 
-337 LLQGLMDT
+337 
-345 DGFISKGQGQCEFV
+345 
-359 QKKREIALGVY
+359 
-370 TLAASLGMRPTIHAK
+370 
-385 RAFCNGKDC
+385 
-394 GIVYRVMFHA
+394 
-404 YREIPVFKLKRKLER
+404 
-419 LRERPVKRG
+419 
-428 LQDYRQIVRCDP
+428 
-440 VQSVPVRCIEVDSPD
+440 
-455 HCYLVTRGFIR
+455 
-466 THNSTLLSGIGL
+466 STLLSGIGL

-626 TLDPDDDWKSDEA
+626 TLDPGDDWKSDEA

-650 VRPEVIRALQAKAI
+650 VRSEVIRALQAKAI

-727 VKIFQRKIDGASHYY
+727 VKIFQKKIDGSSHYY

>member
-18 LDGSVPACPF
+18 LDGSVPACSF

-44 PEGGDYYFD
+44 AEGGDYYFD

-71 GELAGRP
+71 GELAGRA
-78 IHLEPWQVFLL
+78 IHLEPWQCFLL

-96 SKAGNRRFR
+96 AKAGNRRFR
-105 SAYVEVPRGNG
+105 SAYVEVSRGNG
-116 KALALDTEI
+116 K
-125 PTPDG
+125 
-130 FKLMRDLKV
+130 
-139 GDLVYGTDGKA
+139 
-150 CHVIAATDVMRGR
+150 
-163 PCYEVEFSTGE
+163 
-174 VIVADAKHEWV
+174 
-185 TDSRYDRDRLK
+185 
-196 GQNNKHIGPKPC
+196 
-208 VKTTE
+208 
-213 EIAAS
+213 
-218 VFCRGEHNHRIEV
+218 
-231 AAPVDGVCHELPIP
+231 
-245 PYLLGLWLGDGATNS
+245 
-260 SRFTC
+260 
-265 SDKDVE
+265 
-271 IIERIKALGYPVHKV
+271 
-286 KGSCAWSISTGLKD
+286 
-300 RDSKTNSFQVQ
+300 
-311 LRRLGVLGNKHI
+311 
-323 PNAYMNAPFSDRLE
+323 
-337 LLQGLMDT
+337 
-345 DGFISKGQGQCEFV
+345 
-359 QKKREIALGVY
+359 
-370 TLAASLGMRPTIHAK
+370 
-385 RAFCNGKDC
+385 
-394 GIVYRVMFHA
+394 
-404 YREIPVFKLKRKLER
+404 
-419 LRERPVKRG
+419 
-428 LQDYRQIVRCDP
+428 
-440 VQSVPVRCIEVDSPD
+440 
-455 HCYLVTRGFIR
+455 
-466 THNSTLLSGIGL
+466 STLLSGIGL

-626 TLDPDDDWKSDEA
+626 TLDPDDDWKSDKA

-727 VKIFQRKIDGASHYY
+727 VKIFQRKIDGSSHYY

-897 LNDEHRAM
+897 LNDEHRTM

>member
-18 LDGSVPACPF
+18 LDGSVPACSF

-44 PEGGDYYFD
+44 AEGGDYYFD

-71 GELAGRP
+71 GELAGRA
-78 IHLEPWQVFLL
+78 IHLEPWQCFLL

-96 SKAGNRRFR
+96 AKAGNRRFR
-105 SAYVEVPRGNG
+105 SAYVEVGRGNG
-116 KALALDTEI
+116 K
-125 PTPDG
+125 
-130 FKLMRDLKV
+130 
-139 GDLVYGTDGKA
+139 
-150 CHVIAATDVMRGR
+150 
-163 PCYEVEFSTGE
+163 
-174 VIVADAKHEWV
+174 
-185 TDSRYDRDRLK
+185 
-196 GQNNKHIGPKPC
+196 
-208 VKTTE
+208 
-213 EIAAS
+213 
-218 VFCRGEHNHRIEV
+218 
-231 AAPVDGVCHELPIP
+231 
-245 PYLLGLWLGDGATNS
+245 
-260 SRFTC
+260 
-265 SDKDVE
+265 
-271 IIERIKALGYPVHKV
+271 
-286 KGSCAWSISTGLKD
+286 
-300 RDSKTNSFQVQ
+300 
-311 LRRLGVLGNKHI
+311 
-323 PNAYMNAPFSDRLE
+323 
-337 LLQGLMDT
+337 
-345 DGFISKGQGQCEFV
+345 
-359 QKKREIALGVY
+359 
-370 TLAASLGMRPTIHAK
+370 
-385 RAFCNGKDC
+385 
-394 GIVYRVMFHA
+394 
-404 YREIPVFKLKRKLER
+404 
-419 LRERPVKRG
+419 
-428 LQDYRQIVRCDP
+428 
-440 VQSVPVRCIEVDSPD
+440 
-455 HCYLVTRGFIR
+455 
-466 THNSTLLSGIGL
+466 STLLSGIGL

-626 TLDPDDDWKSDEA
+626 TLDPDDDWKSDKA

-727 VKIFQRKIDGASHYY
+727 VKIFQRKIDGSSHYY

-897 LNDEHRAM
+897 LNDEHRTM

>member
-18 LDGSVPACPF
+18 LDGSVPACSF

-35 QLNDLRRWG
+35 QLNDLKRWG
-44 PEGGDYYFD
+44 AEGGDYYFD

-71 GELAGRP
+71 GELAGRA
-78 IHLEPWQVFLL
+78 IHLEPWQCFLL

-96 SKAGNRRFR
+96 AKAGNRRFR
-105 SAYVEVPRGNG
+105 SAYVEVSRGNG
-116 KALALDTEI
+116 K
-125 PTPDG
+125 
-130 FKLMRDLKV
+130 
-139 GDLVYGTDGKA
+139 
-150 CHVIAATDVMRGR
+150 
-163 PCYEVEFSTGE
+163 
-174 VIVADAKHEWV
+174 
-185 TDSRYDRDRLK
+185 
-196 GQNNKHIGPKPC
+196 
-208 VKTTE
+208 
-213 EIAAS
+213 
-218 VFCRGEHNHRIEV
+218 
-231 AAPVDGVCHELPIP
+231 
-245 PYLLGLWLGDGATNS
+245 
-260 SRFTC
+260 
-265 SDKDVE
+265 
-271 IIERIKALGYPVHKV
+271 
-286 KGSCAWSISTGLKD
+286 
-300 RDSKTNSFQVQ
+300 
-311 LRRLGVLGNKHI
+311 
-323 PNAYMNAPFSDRLE
+323 
-337 LLQGLMDT
+337 
-345 DGFISKGQGQCEFV
+345 
-359 QKKREIALGVY
+359 
-370 TLAASLGMRPTIHAK
+370 
-385 RAFCNGKDC
+385 
-394 GIVYRVMFHA
+394 
-404 YREIPVFKLKRKLER
+404 
-419 LRERPVKRG
+419 
-428 LQDYRQIVRCDP
+428 
-440 VQSVPVRCIEVDSPD
+440 
-455 HCYLVTRGFIR
+455 
-466 THNSTLLSGIGL
+466 STLLSGIGL

-727 VKIFQRKIDGASHYY
+727 VKIFQRKIDGSSHYY

-815 DDGVPM
+815 DDGVLM

>member
-7 VAIAKEYMSGV
+7 VAIAKEYMRGV
-18 LDGSVPACPF
+18 LDGSVPACSF

-71 GELAGRP
+71 GELAGRA
-78 IHLEPWQVFLL
+78 IHLEPWQCFLL

-96 SKAGNRRFR
+96 AKAGNRRFR
-105 SAYVEVPRGNG
+105 SAYVEVGRGNG
-116 KALALDTEI
+116 K
-125 PTPDG
+125 
-130 FKLMRDLKV
+130 
-139 GDLVYGTDGKA
+139 
-150 CHVIAATDVMRGR
+150 
-163 PCYEVEFSTGE
+163 
-174 VIVADAKHEWV
+174 
-185 TDSRYDRDRLK
+185 
-196 GQNNKHIGPKPC
+196 
-208 VKTTE
+208 
-213 EIAAS
+213 
-218 VFCRGEHNHRIEV
+218 
-231 AAPVDGVCHELPIP
+231 
-245 PYLLGLWLGDGATNS
+245 
-260 SRFTC
+260 
-265 SDKDVE
+265 
-271 IIERIKALGYPVHKV
+271 
-286 KGSCAWSISTGLKD
+286 
-300 RDSKTNSFQVQ
+300 
-311 LRRLGVLGNKHI
+311 
-323 PNAYMNAPFSDRLE
+323 
-337 LLQGLMDT
+337 
-345 DGFISKGQGQCEFV
+345 
-359 QKKREIALGVY
+359 
-370 TLAASLGMRPTIHAK
+370 
-385 RAFCNGKDC
+385 
-394 GIVYRVMFHA
+394 
-404 YREIPVFKLKRKLER
+404 
-419 LRERPVKRG
+419 
-428 LQDYRQIVRCDP
+428 
-440 VQSVPVRCIEVDSPD
+440 
-455 HCYLVTRGFIR
+455 
-466 THNSTLLSGIGL
+466 STLLSGIGL

-704 SDFDGEPCWLGLD
+704 LDFDGEPCWLGLD

-727 VKIFQRKIDGASHYY
+727 VKIFQRKIDGSSHYY

>member
-7 VAIAKEYMSGV
+7 VAIAKEYMRGV
-18 LDGSVPACPF
+18 LDGSVPACSF

-71 GELAGRP
+71 GELAGRA
-78 IHLEPWQVFLL
+78 IHLEPWQCFLL

-96 SKAGNRRFR
+96 AKAGNRRFR
-105 SAYVEVPRGNG
+105 SAYVEVGRGNG
-116 KALALDTEI
+116 K
-125 PTPDG
+125 
-130 FKLMRDLKV
+130 
-139 GDLVYGTDGKA
+139 
-150 CHVIAATDVMRGR
+150 
-163 PCYEVEFSTGE
+163 
-174 VIVADAKHEWV
+174 
-185 TDSRYDRDRLK
+185 
-196 GQNNKHIGPKPC
+196 
-208 VKTTE
+208 
-213 EIAAS
+213 
-218 VFCRGEHNHRIEV
+218 
-231 AAPVDGVCHELPIP
+231 
-245 PYLLGLWLGDGATNS
+245 
-260 SRFTC
+260 
-265 SDKDVE
+265 
-271 IIERIKALGYPVHKV
+271 
-286 KGSCAWSISTGLKD
+286 
-300 RDSKTNSFQVQ
+300 
-311 LRRLGVLGNKHI
+311 
-323 PNAYMNAPFSDRLE
+323 
-337 LLQGLMDT
+337 
-345 DGFISKGQGQCEFV
+345 
-359 QKKREIALGVY
+359 
-370 TLAASLGMRPTIHAK
+370 
-385 RAFCNGKDC
+385 
-394 GIVYRVMFHA
+394 
-404 YREIPVFKLKRKLER
+404 
-419 LRERPVKRG
+419 
-428 LQDYRQIVRCDP
+428 
-440 VQSVPVRCIEVDSPD
+440 
-455 HCYLVTRGFIR
+455 
-466 THNSTLLSGIGL
+466 STLLSGIGL

-650 VRPEVIRALQAKAI
+650 ARPEVIRALQAKAI

>member
-7 VAIAKEYMSGV
+7 VAIAKEYMRGV
-18 LDGSVPACPF
+18 LDGSVPACSF

-35 QLNDLRRWG
+35 QLNDLKRWG
-44 PEGGDYYFD
+44 AEGGDYYFD

-71 GELAGRP
+71 GELAGRA
-78 IHLEPWQVFLL
+78 IHLEPWQCFLL

-96 SKAGNRRFR
+96 AKAGNRRFR
-105 SAYVEVPRGNG
+105 SAYVEVSRGNG
-116 KALALDTEI
+116 K
-125 PTPDG
+125 
-130 FKLMRDLKV
+130 
-139 GDLVYGTDGKA
+139 
-150 CHVIAATDVMRGR
+150 
-163 PCYEVEFSTGE
+163 
-174 VIVADAKHEWV
+174 
-185 TDSRYDRDRLK
+185 
-196 GQNNKHIGPKPC
+196 
-208 VKTTE
+208 
-213 EIAAS
+213 
-218 VFCRGEHNHRIEV
+218 
-231 AAPVDGVCHELPIP
+231 
-245 PYLLGLWLGDGATNS
+245 
-260 SRFTC
+260 
-265 SDKDVE
+265 
-271 IIERIKALGYPVHKV
+271 
-286 KGSCAWSISTGLKD
+286 
-300 RDSKTNSFQVQ
+300 
-311 LRRLGVLGNKHI
+311 
-323 PNAYMNAPFSDRLE
+323 
-337 LLQGLMDT
+337 
-345 DGFISKGQGQCEFV
+345 
-359 QKKREIALGVY
+359 
-370 TLAASLGMRPTIHAK
+370 
-385 RAFCNGKDC
+385 
-394 GIVYRVMFHA
+394 
-404 YREIPVFKLKRKLER
+404 
-419 LRERPVKRG
+419 
-428 LQDYRQIVRCDP
+428 
-440 VQSVPVRCIEVDSPD
+440 
-455 HCYLVTRGFIR
+455 
-466 THNSTLLSGIGL
+466 STLLSGIGL

-626 TLDPDDDWKSDEA
+626 TLDPDDDWKSGEA

-704 SDFDGEPCWLGLD
+704 SDFDGESCWLGLD

-727 VKIFQRKIDGASHYY
+727 VKIFQRKIDGSSHYY

>member
-18 LDGSVPACPF
+18 LDGSVPACSF

-44 PEGGDYYFD
+44 AEGGDYYFD

-71 GELAGRP
+71 GELAGRA
-78 IHLEPWQVFLL
+78 IHLEPWQCFLL

-96 SKAGNRRFR
+96 AKAGNRRFR
-105 SAYVEVPRGNG
+105 SAYVEVARGNG
-116 KALALDTEI
+116 K
-125 PTPDG
+125 
-130 FKLMRDLKV
+130 
-139 GDLVYGTDGKA
+139 
-150 CHVIAATDVMRGR
+150 
-163 PCYEVEFSTGE
+163 
-174 VIVADAKHEWV
+174 
-185 TDSRYDRDRLK
+185 
-196 GQNNKHIGPKPC
+196 
-208 VKTTE
+208 
-213 EIAAS
+213 
-218 VFCRGEHNHRIEV
+218 
-231 AAPVDGVCHELPIP
+231 
-245 PYLLGLWLGDGATNS
+245 
-260 SRFTC
+260 
-265 SDKDVE
+265 
-271 IIERIKALGYPVHKV
+271 
-286 KGSCAWSISTGLKD
+286 
-300 RDSKTNSFQVQ
+300 
-311 LRRLGVLGNKHI
+311 
-323 PNAYMNAPFSDRLE
+323 
-337 LLQGLMDT
+337 
-345 DGFISKGQGQCEFV
+345 
-359 QKKREIALGVY
+359 
-370 TLAASLGMRPTIHAK
+370 
-385 RAFCNGKDC
+385 
-394 GIVYRVMFHA
+394 
-404 YREIPVFKLKRKLER
+404 
-419 LRERPVKRG
+419 
-428 LQDYRQIVRCDP
+428 
-440 VQSVPVRCIEVDSPD
+440 
-455 HCYLVTRGFIR
+455 
-466 THNSTLLSGIGL
+466 STLLSGIGL

-765 EYLGY
+765 EYLGD

>member
-7 VAIAKEYMSGV
+7 VAIAKEYMRGV
-18 LDGSVPACPF
+18 LDGSVPACSF

-71 GELAGRP
+71 GELAGRA
-78 IHLEPWQVFLL
+78 IHLEPWQCFLL

-96 SKAGNRRFR
+96 AKAGNRRFR
-105 SAYVEVPRGNG
+105 SAYVEVSRGNG
-116 KALALDTEI
+116 K
-125 PTPDG
+125 
-130 FKLMRDLKV
+130 
-139 GDLVYGTDGKA
+139 
-150 CHVIAATDVMRGR
+150 
-163 PCYEVEFSTGE
+163 
-174 VIVADAKHEWV
+174 
-185 TDSRYDRDRLK
+185 
-196 GQNNKHIGPKPC
+196 
-208 VKTTE
+208 
-213 EIAAS
+213 
-218 VFCRGEHNHRIEV
+218 
-231 AAPVDGVCHELPIP
+231 
-245 PYLLGLWLGDGATNS
+245 
-260 SRFTC
+260 
-265 SDKDVE
+265 
-271 IIERIKALGYPVHKV
+271 
-286 KGSCAWSISTGLKD
+286 
-300 RDSKTNSFQVQ
+300 
-311 LRRLGVLGNKHI
+311 
-323 PNAYMNAPFSDRLE
+323 
-337 LLQGLMDT
+337 
-345 DGFISKGQGQCEFV
+345 
-359 QKKREIALGVY
+359 
-370 TLAASLGMRPTIHAK
+370 
-385 RAFCNGKDC
+385 
-394 GIVYRVMFHA
+394 
-404 YREIPVFKLKRKLER
+404 
-419 LRERPVKRG
+419 
-428 LQDYRQIVRCDP
+428 
-440 VQSVPVRCIEVDSPD
+440 
-455 HCYLVTRGFIR
+455 
-466 THNSTLLSGIGL
+466 STLLSGIGL

-626 TLDPDDDWKSDEA
+626 TLDPGDDWKSDEA

-727 VKIFQRKIDGASHYY
+727 VKIFQKKIDGSSHYY

>member
-18 LDGSVPACPF
+18 LDGSVPACSF

-44 PEGGDYYFD
+44 AEGGDYYFD

-71 GELAGRP
+71 GELAGRA
-78 IHLEPWQVFLL
+78 IHLEPWQCFLL

-96 SKAGNRRFR
+96 AKAGNRRFR
-105 SAYVEVPRGNG
+105 SAYVEVARGNG
-116 KALALDTEI
+116 K
-125 PTPDG
+125 
-130 FKLMRDLKV
+130 
-139 GDLVYGTDGKA
+139 
-150 CHVIAATDVMRGR
+150 
-163 PCYEVEFSTGE
+163 
-174 VIVADAKHEWV
+174 
-185 TDSRYDRDRLK
+185 
-196 GQNNKHIGPKPC
+196 
-208 VKTTE
+208 
-213 EIAAS
+213 
-218 VFCRGEHNHRIEV
+218 
-231 AAPVDGVCHELPIP
+231 
-245 PYLLGLWLGDGATNS
+245 
-260 SRFTC
+260 
-265 SDKDVE
+265 
-271 IIERIKALGYPVHKV
+271 
-286 KGSCAWSISTGLKD
+286 
-300 RDSKTNSFQVQ
+300 
-311 LRRLGVLGNKHI
+311 
-323 PNAYMNAPFSDRLE
+323 
-337 LLQGLMDT
+337 
-345 DGFISKGQGQCEFV
+345 
-359 QKKREIALGVY
+359 
-370 TLAASLGMRPTIHAK
+370 
-385 RAFCNGKDC
+385 
-394 GIVYRVMFHA
+394 
-404 YREIPVFKLKRKLER
+404 
-419 LRERPVKRG
+419 
-428 LQDYRQIVRCDP
+428 
-440 VQSVPVRCIEVDSPD
+440 
-455 HCYLVTRGFIR
+455 
-466 THNSTLLSGIGL
+466 STLLSGIGL

-727 VKIFQRKIDGASHYY
+727 VKIFQRKIDGSSHYY

>member
-7 VAIAKEYMSGV
+7 VAIAKEYMRGV
-18 LDGSVPACPF
+18 LDGSVPACSF

-44 PEGGDYYFD
+44 AEGGDYYFD

-71 GELAGRP
+71 GELAGRA
-78 IHLEPWQVFLL
+78 IHLEPWQCFLL

-96 SKAGNRRFR
+96 AKAGNRRFR
-105 SAYVEVPRGNG
+105 SAYVEVSRGNG
-116 KALALDTEI
+116 K
-125 PTPDG
+125 
-130 FKLMRDLKV
+130 
-139 GDLVYGTDGKA
+139 
-150 CHVIAATDVMRGR
+150 
-163 PCYEVEFSTGE
+163 
-174 VIVADAKHEWV
+174 
-185 TDSRYDRDRLK
+185 
-196 GQNNKHIGPKPC
+196 
-208 VKTTE
+208 
-213 EIAAS
+213 
-218 VFCRGEHNHRIEV
+218 
-231 AAPVDGVCHELPIP
+231 
-245 PYLLGLWLGDGATNS
+245 
-260 SRFTC
+260 
-265 SDKDVE
+265 
-271 IIERIKALGYPVHKV
+271 
-286 KGSCAWSISTGLKD
+286 
-300 RDSKTNSFQVQ
+300 
-311 LRRLGVLGNKHI
+311 
-323 PNAYMNAPFSDRLE
+323 
-337 LLQGLMDT
+337 
-345 DGFISKGQGQCEFV
+345 
-359 QKKREIALGVY
+359 
-370 TLAASLGMRPTIHAK
+370 
-385 RAFCNGKDC
+385 
-394 GIVYRVMFHA
+394 
-404 YREIPVFKLKRKLER
+404 
-419 LRERPVKRG
+419 
-428 LQDYRQIVRCDP
+428 
-440 VQSVPVRCIEVDSPD
+440 
-455 HCYLVTRGFIR
+455 
-466 THNSTLLSGIGL
+466 STLLSGIGL

-595 DRTGICYEQRTLVTK
+595 DRAGICYEQRTLVTK

-727 VKIFQRKIDGASHYY
+727 VKIFQKKIDGSSHYY
-742 LFGDYWLPRTAIE
+742 LFEDYWLPRTAIE

>member
-18 LDGSVPACPF
+18 LDGSVPACSF

-44 PEGGDYYFD
+44 TEGGDYYFD

-71 GELAGRP
+71 GELAGRA
-78 IHLEPWQVFLL
+78 IHLEPWQCFLL

-96 SKAGNRRFR
+96 AKAGNRRFR
-105 SAYVEVPRGNG
+105 SAYVEVSRGNG
-116 KALALDTEI
+116 K
-125 PTPDG
+125 
-130 FKLMRDLKV
+130 
-139 GDLVYGTDGKA
+139 
-150 CHVIAATDVMRGR
+150 
-163 PCYEVEFSTGE
+163 
-174 VIVADAKHEWV
+174 
-185 TDSRYDRDRLK
+185 
-196 GQNNKHIGPKPC
+196 
-208 VKTTE
+208 
-213 EIAAS
+213 
-218 VFCRGEHNHRIEV
+218 
-231 AAPVDGVCHELPIP
+231 
-245 PYLLGLWLGDGATNS
+245 
-260 SRFTC
+260 
-265 SDKDVE
+265 
-271 IIERIKALGYPVHKV
+271 
-286 KGSCAWSISTGLKD
+286 
-300 RDSKTNSFQVQ
+300 
-311 LRRLGVLGNKHI
+311 
-323 PNAYMNAPFSDRLE
+323 
-337 LLQGLMDT
+337 
-345 DGFISKGQGQCEFV
+345 
-359 QKKREIALGVY
+359 
-370 TLAASLGMRPTIHAK
+370 
-385 RAFCNGKDC
+385 
-394 GIVYRVMFHA
+394 
-404 YREIPVFKLKRKLER
+404 
-419 LRERPVKRG
+419 
-428 LQDYRQIVRCDP
+428 
-440 VQSVPVRCIEVDSPD
+440 
-455 HCYLVTRGFIR
+455 
-466 THNSTLLSGIGL
+466 STLLSGIGL

-704 SDFDGEPCWLGLD
+704 SDLDGEPCWLGLD

-727 VKIFQRKIDGASHYY
+727 VKIFQKKIDGSSHYY
-742 LFGDYWLPRTAIE
+742 LFEDYWLPRTAIE

-856 WMVSNVVCHVDV
+856 WMVSNVVCHVDA

>member
-7 VAIAKEYMSGV
+7 VAIAKEYMRGV
-18 LDGSVPACPF
+18 LDGSVPACSF

-71 GELAGRP
+71 GELAGRA
-78 IHLEPWQVFLL
+78 IHLEPWQCFLL

-96 SKAGNRRFR
+96 AKAGNRRFR
-105 SAYVEVPRGNG
+105 SAYVEVSRGNG
-116 KALALDTEI
+116 K
-125 PTPDG
+125 
-130 FKLMRDLKV
+130 
-139 GDLVYGTDGKA
+139 
-150 CHVIAATDVMRGR
+150 
-163 PCYEVEFSTGE
+163 
-174 VIVADAKHEWV
+174 
-185 TDSRYDRDRLK
+185 
-196 GQNNKHIGPKPC
+196 
-208 VKTTE
+208 
-213 EIAAS
+213 
-218 VFCRGEHNHRIEV
+218 
-231 AAPVDGVCHELPIP
+231 
-245 PYLLGLWLGDGATNS
+245 
-260 SRFTC
+260 
-265 SDKDVE
+265 
-271 IIERIKALGYPVHKV
+271 
-286 KGSCAWSISTGLKD
+286 
-300 RDSKTNSFQVQ
+300 
-311 LRRLGVLGNKHI
+311 
-323 PNAYMNAPFSDRLE
+323 
-337 LLQGLMDT
+337 
-345 DGFISKGQGQCEFV
+345 
-359 QKKREIALGVY
+359 
-370 TLAASLGMRPTIHAK
+370 
-385 RAFCNGKDC
+385 
-394 GIVYRVMFHA
+394 
-404 YREIPVFKLKRKLER
+404 
-419 LRERPVKRG
+419 
-428 LQDYRQIVRCDP
+428 
-440 VQSVPVRCIEVDSPD
+440 
-455 HCYLVTRGFIR
+455 
-466 THNSTLLSGIGL
+466 STLLSGIGL

-727 VKIFQRKIDGASHYY
+727 VKIFQRKIDGSSHYY

-856 WMVSNVVCHVDV
+856 WMVRNVVCHVDV

>member
-18 LDGSVPACPF
+18 LDGSVPACSF

-44 PEGGDYYFD
+44 TEGGDYYFD

-71 GELAGRP
+71 GELAGRA
-78 IHLEPWQVFLL
+78 IHLEPWQCFLL

-96 SKAGNRRFR
+96 AKAGNRRFR
-105 SAYVEVPRGNG
+105 SAYVEVSRGNG
-116 KALALDTEI
+116 K
-125 PTPDG
+125 
-130 FKLMRDLKV
+130 
-139 GDLVYGTDGKA
+139 
-150 CHVIAATDVMRGR
+150 
-163 PCYEVEFSTGE
+163 
-174 VIVADAKHEWV
+174 
-185 TDSRYDRDRLK
+185 
-196 GQNNKHIGPKPC
+196 
-208 VKTTE
+208 
-213 EIAAS
+213 
-218 VFCRGEHNHRIEV
+218 
-231 AAPVDGVCHELPIP
+231 
-245 PYLLGLWLGDGATNS
+245 
-260 SRFTC
+260 
-265 SDKDVE
+265 
-271 IIERIKALGYPVHKV
+271 
-286 KGSCAWSISTGLKD
+286 
-300 RDSKTNSFQVQ
+300 
-311 LRRLGVLGNKHI
+311 
-323 PNAYMNAPFSDRLE
+323 
-337 LLQGLMDT
+337 
-345 DGFISKGQGQCEFV
+345 
-359 QKKREIALGVY
+359 
-370 TLAASLGMRPTIHAK
+370 
-385 RAFCNGKDC
+385 
-394 GIVYRVMFHA
+394 
-404 YREIPVFKLKRKLER
+404 
-419 LRERPVKRG
+419 
-428 LQDYRQIVRCDP
+428 
-440 VQSVPVRCIEVDSPD
+440 
-455 HCYLVTRGFIR
+455 
-466 THNSTLLSGIGL
+466 STLLSGIGL

-727 VKIFQRKIDGASHYY
+727 VKIFQRKIDGSSHYY

>member
-7 VAIAKEYMSGV
+7 VAIAKEYMRGV
-18 LDGSVPACPF
+18 LDGSVPACSF

-71 GELAGRP
+71 GELAGRA
-78 IHLEPWQVFLL
+78 IHLEPWQCFLL

-96 SKAGNRRFR
+96 AKAGNRRFR
-105 SAYVEVPRGNG
+105 SAYVEVSRGNG
-116 KALALDTEI
+116 K
-125 PTPDG
+125 
-130 FKLMRDLKV
+130 
-139 GDLVYGTDGKA
+139 
-150 CHVIAATDVMRGR
+150 
-163 PCYEVEFSTGE
+163 
-174 VIVADAKHEWV
+174 
-185 TDSRYDRDRLK
+185 
-196 GQNNKHIGPKPC
+196 
-208 VKTTE
+208 
-213 EIAAS
+213 
-218 VFCRGEHNHRIEV
+218 
-231 AAPVDGVCHELPIP
+231 
-245 PYLLGLWLGDGATNS
+245 
-260 SRFTC
+260 
-265 SDKDVE
+265 
-271 IIERIKALGYPVHKV
+271 
-286 KGSCAWSISTGLKD
+286 
-300 RDSKTNSFQVQ
+300 
-311 LRRLGVLGNKHI
+311 
-323 PNAYMNAPFSDRLE
+323 
-337 LLQGLMDT
+337 
-345 DGFISKGQGQCEFV
+345 
-359 QKKREIALGVY
+359 
-370 TLAASLGMRPTIHAK
+370 
-385 RAFCNGKDC
+385 
-394 GIVYRVMFHA
+394 
-404 YREIPVFKLKRKLER
+404 
-419 LRERPVKRG
+419 
-428 LQDYRQIVRCDP
+428 
-440 VQSVPVRCIEVDSPD
+440 
-455 HCYLVTRGFIR
+455 
-466 THNSTLLSGIGL
+466 STLLSGIGL

-583 NSLMVSITTAGV
+583 NSLLVSITTAGV

-727 VKIFQRKIDGASHYY
+727 VKIFQRKIDGSSHYY

>member
-7 VAIAKEYMSGV
+7 VAIAKEYMRGV
-18 LDGSVPACPF
+18 LDGSVPACSF

-71 GELAGRP
+71 GELAGRA
-78 IHLEPWQVFLL
+78 IHLEPWQCFLL

-96 SKAGNRRFR
+96 AKAGNRRFR
-105 SAYVEVPRGNG
+105 SAYVEVGRGNG
-116 KALALDTEI
+116 K
-125 PTPDG
+125 
-130 FKLMRDLKV
+130 
-139 GDLVYGTDGKA
+139 
-150 CHVIAATDVMRGR
+150 
-163 PCYEVEFSTGE
+163 
-174 VIVADAKHEWV
+174 
-185 TDSRYDRDRLK
+185 
-196 GQNNKHIGPKPC
+196 
-208 VKTTE
+208 
-213 EIAAS
+213 
-218 VFCRGEHNHRIEV
+218 
-231 AAPVDGVCHELPIP
+231 
-245 PYLLGLWLGDGATNS
+245 
-260 SRFTC
+260 
-265 SDKDVE
+265 
-271 IIERIKALGYPVHKV
+271 
-286 KGSCAWSISTGLKD
+286 
-300 RDSKTNSFQVQ
+300 
-311 LRRLGVLGNKHI
+311 
-323 PNAYMNAPFSDRLE
+323 
-337 LLQGLMDT
+337 
-345 DGFISKGQGQCEFV
+345 
-359 QKKREIALGVY
+359 
-370 TLAASLGMRPTIHAK
+370 
-385 RAFCNGKDC
+385 
-394 GIVYRVMFHA
+394 
-404 YREIPVFKLKRKLER
+404 
-419 LRERPVKRG
+419 
-428 LQDYRQIVRCDP
+428 
-440 VQSVPVRCIEVDSPD
+440 
-455 HCYLVTRGFIR
+455 
-466 THNSTLLSGIGL
+466 STLLSGIGL

-704 SDFDGEPCWLGLD
+704 PDFDGEPCWLGLD

-727 VKIFQRKIDGASHYY
+727 VKIFQRKIDGSSHYY

-905 DLNEFLKL
+905 DLN

>member
-7 VAIAKEYMSGV
+7 VAIAKEYMRGV
-18 LDGSVPACPF
+18 LDGSVPACSF

-71 GELAGRP
+71 GELAGRA
-78 IHLEPWQVFLL
+78 IHLEPWQCFLL

-105 SAYVEVPRGNG
+105 SAYVEVGRGNG
-116 KALALDTEI
+116 K
-125 PTPDG
+125 
-130 FKLMRDLKV
+130 
-139 GDLVYGTDGKA
+139 
-150 CHVIAATDVMRGR
+150 
-163 PCYEVEFSTGE
+163 
-174 VIVADAKHEWV
+174 
-185 TDSRYDRDRLK
+185 
-196 GQNNKHIGPKPC
+196 
-208 VKTTE
+208 
-213 EIAAS
+213 
-218 VFCRGEHNHRIEV
+218 
-231 AAPVDGVCHELPIP
+231 
-245 PYLLGLWLGDGATNS
+245 
-260 SRFTC
+260 
-265 SDKDVE
+265 
-271 IIERIKALGYPVHKV
+271 
-286 KGSCAWSISTGLKD
+286 
-300 RDSKTNSFQVQ
+300 
-311 LRRLGVLGNKHI
+311 
-323 PNAYMNAPFSDRLE
+323 
-337 LLQGLMDT
+337 
-345 DGFISKGQGQCEFV
+345 
-359 QKKREIALGVY
+359 
-370 TLAASLGMRPTIHAK
+370 
-385 RAFCNGKDC
+385 
-394 GIVYRVMFHA
+394 
-404 YREIPVFKLKRKLER
+404 
-419 LRERPVKRG
+419 
-428 LQDYRQIVRCDP
+428 
-440 VQSVPVRCIEVDSPD
+440 
-455 HCYLVTRGFIR
+455 
-466 THNSTLLSGIGL
+466 STLLSGIGL

-704 SDFDGEPCWLGLD
+704 PDFDGEPCWLGLD

-727 VKIFQRKIDGASHYY
+727 VKIFQRKIDGSSHYY

>member
-1 MKKPDY
+1 MKKLDY

-18 LDGSVPACPF
+18 LDGSVPACSF

-44 PEGGDYYFD
+44 AEGGDYYFD

-71 GELAGRP
+71 GELAGRA
-78 IHLEPWQVFLL
+78 IHLEPWQCFLL

-96 SKAGNRRFR
+96 AKAGNRRFR
-105 SAYVEVPRGNG
+105 SAYVEVARGNG
-116 KALALDTEI
+116 K
-125 PTPDG
+125 
-130 FKLMRDLKV
+130 
-139 GDLVYGTDGKA
+139 
-150 CHVIAATDVMRGR
+150 
-163 PCYEVEFSTGE
+163 
-174 VIVADAKHEWV
+174 
-185 TDSRYDRDRLK
+185 
-196 GQNNKHIGPKPC
+196 
-208 VKTTE
+208 
-213 EIAAS
+213 
-218 VFCRGEHNHRIEV
+218 
-231 AAPVDGVCHELPIP
+231 
-245 PYLLGLWLGDGATNS
+245 
-260 SRFTC
+260 
-265 SDKDVE
+265 
-271 IIERIKALGYPVHKV
+271 
-286 KGSCAWSISTGLKD
+286 
-300 RDSKTNSFQVQ
+300 
-311 LRRLGVLGNKHI
+311 
-323 PNAYMNAPFSDRLE
+323 
-337 LLQGLMDT
+337 
-345 DGFISKGQGQCEFV
+345 
-359 QKKREIALGVY
+359 
-370 TLAASLGMRPTIHAK
+370 
-385 RAFCNGKDC
+385 
-394 GIVYRVMFHA
+394 
-404 YREIPVFKLKRKLER
+404 
-419 LRERPVKRG
+419 
-428 LQDYRQIVRCDP
+428 
-440 VQSVPVRCIEVDSPD
+440 
-455 HCYLVTRGFIR
+455 
-466 THNSTLLSGIGL
+466 STLLSGIGL

-691 KAWDACADESLDE
+691 KAWDACVDESLDE

-727 VKIFQRKIDGASHYY
+727 VKIFQRKIDGSSHYY

>member
-18 LDGSVPACPF
+18 LDGSVPACSF

-71 GELAGRP
+71 GELAGRA
-78 IHLEPWQVFLL
+78 IHLEPWQCFLL

-96 SKAGNRRFR
+96 AKAGNRRFR
-105 SAYVEVPRGNG
+105 SAYVEVARGNG
-116 KALALDTEI
+116 K
-125 PTPDG
+125 
-130 FKLMRDLKV
+130 
-139 GDLVYGTDGKA
+139 
-150 CHVIAATDVMRGR
+150 
-163 PCYEVEFSTGE
+163 
-174 VIVADAKHEWV
+174 
-185 TDSRYDRDRLK
+185 
-196 GQNNKHIGPKPC
+196 
-208 VKTTE
+208 
-213 EIAAS
+213 
-218 VFCRGEHNHRIEV
+218 
-231 AAPVDGVCHELPIP
+231 
-245 PYLLGLWLGDGATNS
+245 
-260 SRFTC
+260 
-265 SDKDVE
+265 
-271 IIERIKALGYPVHKV
+271 
-286 KGSCAWSISTGLKD
+286 
-300 RDSKTNSFQVQ
+300 
-311 LRRLGVLGNKHI
+311 
-323 PNAYMNAPFSDRLE
+323 
-337 LLQGLMDT
+337 
-345 DGFISKGQGQCEFV
+345 
-359 QKKREIALGVY
+359 
-370 TLAASLGMRPTIHAK
+370 
-385 RAFCNGKDC
+385 
-394 GIVYRVMFHA
+394 
-404 YREIPVFKLKRKLER
+404 
-419 LRERPVKRG
+419 
-428 LQDYRQIVRCDP
+428 
-440 VQSVPVRCIEVDSPD
+440 
-455 HCYLVTRGFIR
+455 
-466 THNSTLLSGIGL
+466 STLLSGIGL

-704 SDFDGEPCWLGLD
+704 SDFDGESCWLGLD

-727 VKIFQRKIDGASHYY
+727 VKIFQRKIDGSSHYY